1 MKTFNLFRGVTSGD
15 ESDPPGFQARAA
27 QLGPMLGAAR
37 VGMTVYELPPGQ
49 AVCPYHFH
57 WGDEEWLIVVAGT
70 PTVRTP
76 EGETVLDAG
85 DVVCFPVGP
94 AGAHRINNAGDETAR
109 VALFSN
115 THEFGIIEYPD
126 SDKVGI
132 WDATTRRSTTSSG
145 AARTSTTGTESAS
158 RRSEAQYHLPRT
170 KPPNATS
177 PMSVT
182 ISPITRLTKS
192 IMMTPTITTIP
203 PIVTPPYLRSAMR
216 HPSRVRSAGR

>member
-1 MKTFNLFRGVTSGD
+1 MKTFNLFRGATSED
-15 ESDPPGFQARAA
+15 ESDPPGFRARSA
-27 QLGPMLGAAR
+27 QLGPMLGAER
-37 VGMTVYELPPGQ
+37 LGMTVYELPPGQ

-94 AGAHRINNAGDETAR
+94 AGAHRVDNAGEETAR

-126 SDKVGI
+126 SDKIGI
-132 WDATTRRSTTSSG
+132 WGRHDEALDHMIRRSPDLDYWDG
-145 AARTSTTGTESAS
+145 ER
-158 RRSEAQYHLPRT
+158 
-170 KPPNATS
+170 
-177 PMSVT
+177 
-182 ISPITRLTKS
+182 
-192 IMMTPTITTIP
+192 
-203 PIVTPPYLRSAMR
+203 
-216 HPSRVRSAGR
+216 